1 LESINATSGYL
12 KLQKVK
18 KQKKIVQP
26 PIADGFDIDPLR
38 EALGQELISKF
49 KSFMTLSI
57 PDPLSWNCPESSAE
71 DWDNVPEMAV
81 QIILYLEKHG
91 KALTEYVKLTAK
103 NESTFELRKDL
114 EERLK
119 VSCELKLLF
128 IPGNEYEPAGL
139 D

>member
-1 LESINATSGYL
+1 
-12 KLQKVK
+12 
-18 KQKKIVQP
+18 
-26 PIADGFDIDPLR
+26 
-38 EALGQELISKF
+38 
-49 KSFMTLSI
+49 MTLSI

-91 KALTEYVKLTAK
+91 KALTEYIKLTAK

-119 VSCELKLLF
+119 VSYQLKPLF
-128 IPGNEYEPAGL
+128 ILGNEYEPAGL